1 MSHISR
7 GMNDV
12 HSRRSPIRRIPSDSM
27 DEGSDST
34 DAESAYAPHNI
45 DDAMDKSSLPQSV
58 SRSLLFVLPRE
69 IRDRIYSYC
78 LSAPDREHLEWPT
91 SYHVRTMPALS
102 PSLLRTSK
110 LITDEATSILYGTNT
125 LSFSHPSDANMF
137 VRALTPK
144 IAASKI
150 ARLHLPI
157 KVQEMRMWMPYLTS
171 NDMSR
176 SLKTDYP
183 ALRDLTIR
191 YKSNKWQHNA
201 SPETNLRHWS
211 EDARLDELINGLSNV
226 YYPRDQHARAQ
237 GDESEELPDA
247 STSDSVHDPG
257 TAPDIRRWQDAGNC
271 DQIPPTI
278 KVICACRVHSTQ
290 FATLTAG
297 RPFTFHNVN
306 QAPTPQ
312 QTAAF
317 NSLAAQ
323 VGPTPPAQLP
333 GVASILES
341 LLPSAGPPLATAV
354 KAGTEFRGFTQADF
368 RGRATKATR
377 LGGVGGK
384 YDRESVQTARTVF
397 TTKGQVLLAL
407 EVYAAD
413 LAAGGHT
420 AHQRQSFDM
429 AAKTHEVPDLAGK
442 VIVITGAETVR
453 KLAAKNPAQIF
464 LCARTMSKA
473 EALITEIKQQH
484 SSVNIT
490 PININQGSLK
500 SVRAGADTI
509 LAQTTR
515 IDLLYLN
522 AGVAFVTPALTEDGY
537 EEEFGVNH
545 VSHALLTQLL
555 LPTLLKTASA
565 PQSDVRIIALSS
577 DAAKGF
583 LSPSKIE
590 LSKVKT
596 KMEDAGGPARYGQ
609 SKLANLLFAKKLAQ
623 LYPSITSVSIHPG
636 MVSTEIFGKM
646 GAGGLLKV
654 LFKPIVYFASYNVE
668 DGAKTQ
674 IWAGTGK
681 EVLTGKYYVPFGK
694 EATFKAAEDE
704 KIMNELWEWTDEE
717 LKNKGGSGWPKP

>member
-1 MSHISR
+1 
-7 GMNDV
+7 
-12 HSRRSPIRRIPSDSM
+12 M
-27 DEGSDST
+27 DEESDFT
-34 DAESAYAPHNI
+34 DSEPIYAPRDS
-45 DDAMDKSSLPQSV
+45 DDPMDRSSLPQSV

-78 LSAPDREHLEWPT
+78 LTAPDRDHLEWPT
-91 SYHVRTMPALS
+91 SYHVRTMSALS

-110 LITDEATSILYGTNT
+110 LITDEATPILYSSNT

-157 KVQEMRMWMPYLTS
+157 KVQELRMWMPYLTS

-201 SPETNLRHWS
+201 SPETNLRHWG

-237 GDESEELPDA
+237 GVESEELPDA
-247 STSDSVHDPG
+247 SISDLVYAPG
-257 TAPDIRRWQDAGNC
+257 AATDIHRRPEDGKFEQT
-271 DQIPPTI
+271 PPTI

-323 VGPTPPAQLP
+323 VGPAPPAQLP

-354 KAGTEFRGFTQADF
+354 RAGTEFRGFTQADF

-397 TTKGQVLLAL
+397 TKKGQVLLAL

-413 LAAGGHT
+413 FAAGG
-420 AHQRQSFDM
+420 Q
-429 AAKTHEVPDLAGK
+429 
-442 VIVITGAETVR
+442 
-453 KLAAKNPAQIF
+453 
-464 LCARTMSKA
+464 
-473 EALITEIKQQH
+473 
-484 SSVNIT
+484 
-490 PININQGSLK
+490 
-500 SVRAGADTI
+500 
-509 LAQTTR
+509 
-515 IDLLYLN
+515 
-522 AGVAFVTPALTEDGY
+522 
-537 EEEFGVNH
+537 
-545 VSHALLTQLL
+545 
-555 LPTLLKTASA
+555 
-565 PQSDVRIIALSS
+565 
-577 DAAKGF
+577 
-583 LSPSKIE
+583 
-590 LSKVKT
+590 
-596 KMEDAGGPARYGQ
+596 
-609 SKLANLLFAKKLAQ
+609 
-623 LYPSITSVSIHPG
+623 
-636 MVSTEIFGKM
+636 
-646 GAGGLLKV
+646 
-654 LFKPIVYFASYNVE
+654 
-668 DGAKTQ
+668 
-674 IWAGTGK
+674 
-681 EVLTGKYYVPFGK
+681 
-694 EATFKAAEDE
+694 
-704 KIMNELWEWTDEE
+704 
-717 LKNKGGSGWPKP
+717 